1 MLYNYN
7 YFSMYYYIALLIVMK
22 HGLKYIHNADSRF
35 QIHALMLL
43 NFFAPGCT
51 LSSWQPRVL
60 CSWILS
66 LRRYKCAIHSG
77 NRLREYLYIIN
88 PTL

>member
-7 YFSMYYYIALLIVMK
+7 YFSIYYYIALLIVMK

-43 NFFAPGCT
+43 NFFCT
-51 LSSWQPRVL
+51 GVYSELMATSSIML
-60 CSWILS
+60 MDT
-66 LRRYKCAIHSG
+66 
-77 NRLREYLYIIN
+77 IIA
-88 PTL
+88 